1 MSSASTRQDDS
12 LQGFLQDREEL
23 AERLRDSNERAV
35 LANGCFD
42 VLHVGHVRYLR
53 AARALGDRLVVALN
67 EDASV
72 TALKGP
78 GRPLVP
84 LAERA
89 ELVGALGCVDDVI
102 VFPERTLER
111 TLRVLRPAVHAK
123 GTDYTPD
130 NLPERDVDAEL
141 GIEVAICGDA
151 KRHHSSELIERQRAA
166 GSATPGDRR

>member
-1 MSSASTRQDDS
+1 MSFVARSDS
-12 LQGFLQDREEL
+12 GESQGTLLTPAEL
-23 AERLRDSNERAV
+23 AARLRGSNERVV

-67 EDASV
+67 DDATV
-72 TALKGP
+72 AALKGP

-84 LAERA
+84 LEERA

-130 NLPERDVDAEL
+130 NLPEREVDAEL

-151 KRHHSSELIERQRAA
+151 KRHHSSELIERSRANGA
-166 GSATPGDRR
+166 SAPGGRG